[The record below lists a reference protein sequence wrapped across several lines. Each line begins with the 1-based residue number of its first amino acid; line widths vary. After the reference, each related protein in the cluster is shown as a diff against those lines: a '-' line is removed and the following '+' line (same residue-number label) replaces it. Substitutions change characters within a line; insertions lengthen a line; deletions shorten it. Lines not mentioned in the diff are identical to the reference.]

1 MMNIRKKILQTAGAG
16 IFLALFAAGAQA
28 NLLINGGFN
37 DPSTFNGDLNNQ
49 TGWTFINGT
58 FARSDV
64 NVFGNFGPVSHDGDG
79 QSVKMFG
86 NDALAIQAVAA
97 TAGVAYTASAWV
109 QNWNGNGTTD
119 PFGEF
124 GFLELGFF
132 DGGGGLISASQVFV
146 DPVDDGTNT
155 YLAPQDGADVSDWTQ
170 LAITQVAPA
179 GTATAQ
185 ILMIHQLV
193 GANTVPGG
201 GTLQWD
207 DAYLDVA
214 AIPVP
219 AAVWLFGSGL
229 VGLVGVARRRRKG

>member
-1 MMNIRKKILQTAGAG
+1 MTSVKMITQTIGAGAL
-16 IFLALFAAGAQA
+16 IALFAGSAQA
-28 NLLINGGFN
+28 NLLTNGGFN

-49 TGWTFINGT
+49 TGWNFINGT

-97 TAGVAYTASAWV
+97 TPGVAYEASAWAM
-109 QNWNGNGTTD
+109 NWTGNGTTD

-124 GFLELGFF
+124 GFLELSFRDAGNNV
-132 DGGGGLISASQVFV
+132 LSAFQVFV
-146 DPVDDGTNT
+146 DPVNDGTNT

-170 LAITQVAPA
+170 LVINEVAPA
-179 GTATAQ
+179 GTAFAQ
-185 ILMIHQLV
+185 ILLIHQLV

-207 DAYLDVA
+207 DASLTAV
-214 AIPVP
+214 PVP

-229 VGLVGVARRRRKG
+229 VGLVGVARRKAKS